1 VFLLSFGSGIAAL
14 IYEVVWFQ
22 LLELVIGASTIS
34 VAVILASFMG
44 GTCLGSLI
52 FPRLVS
58 TRWNP
63 LRTYAVIELGIGVF
77 GLLLLL
83 LMPVLAG
90 IYSSWAGDGVRSFL
104 LRGIVAAICLLAPT
118 VLMGATLPAL
128 SRCVERSS
136 LGYIY
141 SGNIGGAVFGCLIA
155 GFYLLRRYDVTTA
168 TYVAAAVN
176 AIVAATA
183 FSLAS
188 RIFESRI
195 GAGFRSCERTGDKG
209 SDPLTLSHR
218 SNNIPWGLTPC
229 PQFVRSFFSRRL
241 PRSILSNAAP
251 SEAGAYVVIALSGL
265 CAMAAETVWTRIL
278 ALLMG
283 GSVYTFSIIL
293 AVFLLGLGL
302 GSGIGSLLSRNVLR
316 PMFAL
321 GCCQLLTAAAIAWTA
336 YRLTASLPS
345 INPDISPSIWF
356 TFQLD
361 FDRALW
367 ALLPPTL
374 LWGASFPL
382 ALAATA
388 NGKEDSGTLMSRV
401 YAANTL
407 GAIAGALGASLLLI
421 ARIGSQRIEQLLIAL
436 SAAAGLL
443 LLLRVTR
450 AWVVAGAVVSVL
462 AAALLI
468 NTVPPIAKVLIAY
481 GRYASS
487 WVGKSDIVYAEEGM
501 AASVAVSK
509 FPNGAMTFHV
519 AGKIQASSVARDM
532 RLQRMLGHLTS
543 LVPAKPRSVLV
554 IGCGAG
560 ITAGAVSLDS
570 EVEHVKIVELEPL
583 VPEVAEKYFSKFNF
597 DVIRSPKVR
606 VDIDDGR
613 HFVLTTKERFDA
625 ITLDPLDPW
634 VKGAATLYTKE
645 FFEAARRRL
654 NPGGVITV
662 YVQLFETNLEA
673 VKSTVATFFEA
684 FPNGTIWG
692 NTYEGKG
699 HDMILLGQLEPT
711 RIDLNDMERR
721 VSSSKIE
728 QSLSDVGMNSAL
740 DLFATYAGDRPDLT
754 KWVAGAAIN
763 LDRNL
768 RMQYLAGLGLDLD
781 NSAAIYAD
789 MLTHRRFPEDLFIG
803 TQAQLDSLRTMI
815 QKE

>member
-1 VFLLSFGSGIAAL
+1 MFLLSFGSGVAAL

-58 TRWNP
+58 IRWNP

-77 GLLLLL
+77 GLVLLL

-104 LRGIVAAICLLAPT
+104 LRGVVAAICLLAPT

-136 LGYIY
+136 LGYLY

-155 GFYLLRRYDVTTA
+155 GFYLLRQYDVTTA

-183 FSLAS
+183 FALAPQTFKSVVS
-188 RIFESRI
+188 RH
-195 GAGFRSCERTGDKG
+195 GTRSVL
-209 SDPLTLSHR
+209 SD
-218 SNNIPWGLTPC
+218 
-229 PQFVRSFFSRRL
+229 
-241 PRSILSNAAP
+241 AAP
-251 SEAGAYVVIALSGL
+251 AEAGVYVVIALSGL

-302 GSGIGSLLSRNVLR
+302 GSGIGSLLSRNVSRL
-316 PMFAL
+316 MFAL

-336 YRLTASLPS
+336 HSLTASLPS
-345 INPDISPSIWF
+345 INPDMSPNIWF

-374 LWGASFPL
+374 LWGASFTL

-388 NGKEDSGTLMSRV
+388 NGKEDSGTLMSRI

-450 AWVVAGAVVSVL
+450 AWVIAGAVVSVA

-487 WVGKSDIVYAEEGM
+487 WVNKSDIVYAEEGI

-543 LVPAKPRSVLV
+543 LVPAKPHAVLV

-560 ITAGAVSLDS
+560 ITAGAVSLDP
-570 EVEHVKIVELEPL
+570 EVEHLKIVELEPL

-606 VDIDDGR
+606 VHIDDGR

-699 HDMILLGQLEPT
+699 HDMILLGQVEPT

-721 VSSSKIE
+721 VSSSRIE

-740 DLFATYAGDRPDLT
+740 DLFATYAGRRPDLT

-789 MLTHRRFPEDLFIG
+789 MLTHRRFPEDVFTG

>member
-1 VFLLSFGSGIAAL
+1 MFLLSFGSGVAAL

-58 TRWNP
+58 IRWNP

-77 GLLLLL
+77 GLVLLL

-104 LRGIVAAICLLAPT
+104 LRGVVAAICLLAPT

-136 LGYIY
+136 LGYLY

-155 GFYLLRRYDVTTA
+155 GFYLLRQYDVTTA

-183 FSLAS
+183 FALAPQTFKSVVS
-188 RIFESRI
+188 RH
-195 GAGFRSCERTGDKG
+195 GTRSVL
-209 SDPLTLSHR
+209 SD
-218 SNNIPWGLTPC
+218 
-229 PQFVRSFFSRRL
+229 
-241 PRSILSNAAP
+241 AAP
-251 SEAGAYVVIALSGL
+251 AEAGVYVVIALSGL

-302 GSGIGSLLSRNVLR
+302 GSGIGSLLSRNVSRL
-316 PMFAL
+316 MFAL

-336 YRLTASLPS
+336 HSLTASLPS
-345 INPDISPSIWF
+345 INPDMSPNIWF

-374 LWGASFPL
+374 LWGASFTL

-388 NGKEDSGTLMSRV
+388 NGKEDSGTLMSRI

-450 AWVVAGAVVSVL
+450 AWVIAGAVVSVA

-487 WVGKSDIVYAEEGM
+487 WVNKSDIVYAEEGI

-560 ITAGAVSLDS
+560 ITAGAVSLDP
-570 EVEHVKIVELEPL
+570 EVEHLKIVELEPL

-597 DVIRSPKVR
+597 DVVRSPKVR
-606 VDIDDGR
+606 VHIDDGR

-699 HDMILLGQLEPT
+699 HDMILLGQVEPT

-721 VSSSKIE
+721 VSSSRIE

-740 DLFATYAGDRPDLT
+740 DLFATYAGRRPDLT

-789 MLTHRRFPEDLFIG
+789 MLTHRRFPEDVFTG